1 MMSSAYPI
9 LKHSHMF
16 FALLSLVGFLIRWYW
31 SFFKPL
37 LLQLKPVKI
46 LPHIIDTLLLV
57 CAILLAI
64 SINASPHNEPW
75 LAGKILFL
83 IIYIGL
89 GYIALKPRFSP
100 PVRLLAGLMA
110 LGTFFS
116 IAAMAFSKQGLW

>member
-1 MMSSAYPI
+1 MSTVYPI

-37 LLQLKPVKI
+37 LLQLKPIKI

-57 CAILLAI
+57 SAVLLAA
-64 SINASPHNEPW
+64 SINASPHNQPW

-83 IIYIGL
+83 IMYIGL
-89 GYIALKPRFSP
+89 GYIALKPRFSSAI
-100 PVRLLAGLMA
+100 RLLAGLMA
-110 LGTFFS
+110 LGTFMS
-116 IAAMAFSKQGLW
+116 IAVMAISKQGLW